1 MPRRLLVRNL
11 GADTLYDE
19 VLGDMRTFTDAR
31 TAGTMDELWLT
42 EHRAVFTQGQAG
54 KAEYVLAAG
63 DIPVVQSDRGGQVTY
78 HGPGQIVGYLMF
90 DLHRLGLTVRAL
102 VTGIEQAIVAVLAG
116 YGVAAFARPDAPGVY
131 VGTDKIAALGLRV
144 RRGCSYHGLALNV
157 DMDLAPYARI
167 VPCGLT
173 GIGITTLRVL
183 TGGCTVSEVAPKL
196 VQELASG
203 YGFDEVEHVVGRW
216 R

>member
-1 MPRRLLVRNL
+1 MPRRLMVRDL
-11 GADTLYDE
+11 GTDTLYDD
-19 VLGDMRTFTDAR
+19 VLRDMRAFTDAR
-31 TAGTMDELWLT
+31 TATTVDELWLT
-42 EHRAVFTQGQAG
+42 EHRPVFTQGQAG

-90 DLHRLGLTVRAL
+90 DLHRLGVTVRAL
-102 VTGIEQAIVAVLAG
+102 VTGIEQAVVAVLAS
-116 YGVAAFARPDAPGVY
+116 YGVVGAARPDAPGVY
-131 VGTDKIAALGLRV
+131 VGADKIAALGLRV

-173 GIGITTLRVL
+173 GIGITTLAVL
-183 TGGCTVSEVAPKL
+183 TGGCTVGEVTPKL
-196 VQELASG
+196 VRELASA
-203 YGFDEVEHVVGRW
+203 YGFDQVERA
-216 R
+216 RP